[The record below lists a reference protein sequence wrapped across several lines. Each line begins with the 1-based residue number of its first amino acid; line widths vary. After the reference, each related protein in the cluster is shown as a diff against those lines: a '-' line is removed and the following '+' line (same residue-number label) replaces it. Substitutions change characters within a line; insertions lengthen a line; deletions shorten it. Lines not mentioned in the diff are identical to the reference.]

1 MHKRKL
7 VRVYTNLE
15 AGREAPGTV
24 TNITPPLLL
33 SPAESESTRSKKLLE
48 PLNTQAVDLAE
59 DAGDGS
65 KSNSPSP
72 RASVIG
78 FEPRPSDAET
88 VLKILV
94 IGDSTVG
101 KTSYVQGF
109 VQNKFLDNY
118 KNTVGVDFSTKLLS
132 HKKYGGRP
140 VKLQIWDIAGQDR
153 YICMSRVYYQNSD
166 GCIIMFDLT
175 NRKSFE
181 SVVQWKHDLDSKCIL
196 DNGAMLPCLLL
207 ASKCDLPDR
216 QVEINEIEAVCHQY
230 NFMSWIEVSS
240 KEHLMIEDS
249 MNFLV
254 DRIICSKRMEEEAVE
269 RKSSIRLSEETLRDD
284 QPKKLVPADKVST
297 YCWC

>member
-1 MHKRKL
+1 MPPNKRKVVHVSTHL
-7 VRVYTNLE
+7 KPSTS
-15 AGREAPGTV
+15 ASTQ
-24 TNITPPLLL
+24 ITPPIL
-33 SPAESESTRSKKLLE
+33 SEENEVRVRKLIE
-48 PLNTQAVDLAE
+48 PLHAHHVSEPDE
-59 DAGDGS
+59 EREGES

-72 RASVIG
+72 RQSVCG
-78 FEPRPSDAET
+78 LDNKDQVEEV

-118 KNTVGVDFSTKLLS
+118 KNTVGVDFATKLLS
-132 HKKYGGRP
+132 HKKYGGKP
-140 VKLQIWDIAGQDR
+140 IKLQIWDIAGQDR

-216 QVEINEIEAVCHQY
+216 KVEINEIEAVCHQY

-240 KEHLMIEDS
+240 KEHMMIDDS

-254 DRIICSKRMEEEAVE
+254 DRIICSKRLDRPAV
-269 RKSSIRLSEETLRDD
+269 KKPSIRLTEEVVEATELK
-284 QPKKLVPADKVST
+284 PKRLIEADKVSARF
-297 YCWC
+297 CWC

>member
-1 MHKRKL
+1 MSPNKRKVVHVSTTHL
-7 VRVYTNLE
+7 KPNKDET
-15 AGREAPGTV
+15 
-24 TNITPPLLL
+24 TPPIL
-33 SPAESESTRSKKLLE
+33 SDESQVRLRKLLE
-48 PLNTQAVDLAE
+48 PLHTQHGGEPDE
-59 DAGDGS
+59 ERES

-72 RASVIG
+72 RQSVCE
-78 FEPRPSDAET
+78 FDSKEHQTEEV

-109 VQNKFLDNY
+109 VQNKFLDSY
-118 KNTVGVDFSTKLLS
+118 KNTVGVDFATKLLS
-132 HKKYGGRP
+132 HKKYGCKP
-140 VKLQIWDIAGQDR
+140 IKLQIWDIAGQDR

-181 SVVQWKHDLDSKCIL
+181 SIIQWKHDLDSKCIL

-216 QVEINEIEAVCHQY
+216 KVEINEIEAVCHQY

-254 DRIICSKRMEEEAVE
+254 DRIICSKRLDRPAVKKPSIRLMEEEVPE
-269 RKSSIRLSEETLRDD
+269 LK
-284 QPKKLVPADKVST
+284 PKGLIEADKVSARF
-297 YCWC
+297 CWC